1 MRRTNLTFDEVNS
14 LSREYYEE
22 YFGEIKALDKDQIE
36 DRVLLAM
43 ALEDRFLDVL
53 SLIEVRKNANE
64 PYLSDA
70 IDMFTMAFL
79 AVALRRID
87 DDHIRDTASQFGID
101 VALSTYRHP
110 DEDYMTSIDRAI
122 NMAATESNAI
132 MCYGELA
139 DAVKEGKTMKCWN
152 TIIDGHEREWHHEV
166 NQTVVP
172 ITEPFEVGGELRM
185 YPLDTSLGASADN
198 ITNCRCTATYY

>member
-22 YFGEIKALDKDQIE
+22 YFGEIKALDDDQIE

-53 SLIEVRKNANE
+53 SLIEVRKNADE

-101 VALSTYRHP
+101 VAVRV
-110 DEDYMTSIDRAI
+110 I
-122 NMAATESNAI
+122 
-132 MCYGELA
+132 
-139 DAVKEGKTMKCWN
+139 
-152 TIIDGHEREWHHEV
+152 
-166 NQTVVP
+166 
-172 ITEPFEVGGELRM
+172 
-185 YPLDTSLGASADN
+185 
-198 ITNCRCTATYY
+198 

>member
-64 PYLSDA
+64 PFLSDA

-87 DDHIRDTASQFGID
+87 DDHIRDTASQFFTTSATSCS
-101 VALSTYRHP
+101 ALSLYKSIP
-110 DEDYMTSIDRAI
+110 CSSAVTSMKRIIGIIITASI
-122 NMAATESNAI
+122 
-132 MCYGELA
+132 
-139 DAVKEGKTMKCWN
+139 VKLPLHFCISKSS
-152 TIIDGHEREWHHEV
+152 
-166 NQTVVP
+166 
-172 ITEPFEVGGELRM
+172 M
-185 YPLDTSLGASADN
+185 YHF
-198 ITNCRCTATYY
+198 CT